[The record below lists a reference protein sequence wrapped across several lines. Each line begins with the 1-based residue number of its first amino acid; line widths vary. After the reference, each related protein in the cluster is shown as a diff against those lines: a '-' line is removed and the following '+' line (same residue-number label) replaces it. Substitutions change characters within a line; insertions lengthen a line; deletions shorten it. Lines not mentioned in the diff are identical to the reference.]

1 MAGTSIPAGASA
13 LLVVVLAIGGS
24 LVAGAY
30 AYQDTPEV
38 TESATETT
46 RINFSVDYQLE
57 PGSTWRYDN
66 LTATA
71 EGNNTLTA
79 GSDYR
84 FTNATGTIEWLNS
97 TEVTAN
103 ESVTVD
109 YTWTRKTEEVQVVG
123 GLLTTAAT
131 VASYL
136 PLLVIA
142 AAVLAGVVTFGYA
155 VMWVGGSGG
164 GGYGGR

>member
-38 TESATETT
+38 TETATETT
-46 RINFSVDYQLE
+46 RINFSVDYQLD
-57 PGSTWRYDN
+57 PGATWRYDN
-66 LTATA
+66 LTATT

-123 GLLTTAAT
+123 GLLTAAAT